1 MAIRMGCDFC
11 GGHNGGPGDKDEVE
25 RFLHNFPST
34 LSHAL
39 LIDEKKCQPSDS
51 FHWLQ
56 NLKVI

>member
-1 MAIRMGCDFC
+1 MGCDFC